1 MLLCISGIMYSSVCC
16 SGTFF
21 DAEIVMRQPLTLDPS
36 EGEGE
41 GERGREGEGVTEG
54 GRER

>member
-1 MLLCISGIMYSSVCC
+1 MYSSVCC